1 MLSLL
6 QMWHAYDAEGQRSW
20 LDSHLKDSPSDA
32 KDVAAFVEVLK
43 LNKEPSDLVSDFVLL
58 EALKLAG

>member
-1 MLSLL
+1 MARLAS
-6 QMWHAYDAEGQRSW
+6 EG
-20 LDSHLKDSPSDA
+20 LPSDA